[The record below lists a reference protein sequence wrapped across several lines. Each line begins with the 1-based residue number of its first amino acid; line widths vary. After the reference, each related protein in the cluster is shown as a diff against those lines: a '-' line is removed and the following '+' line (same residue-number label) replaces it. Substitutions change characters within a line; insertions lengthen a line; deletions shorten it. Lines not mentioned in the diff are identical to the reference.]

1 MTTAAEGPRRR
12 VLLAYSGGLD
22 TSVAIPWIRE
32 HYRADVV
39 TLTVNVGQ
47 QGELTGAIARARRN
61 GAHDARLVDLR
72 ERFVTEF
79 LWPAV
84 QANALYEG
92 IYPLSTALARPLI
105 ARALVEEARAVG
117 ADAVAH
123 GCTGKGND
131 QVRFD
136 VAVRTLGPGLDV
148 IAPVREWNMN
158 RTDEIAYARAHD
170 LEIRVSPERSYSI
183 DENLWGRSIE
193 GGRLED
199 ADTPAPEE
207 VFDWTGHP
215 ELWPKEPE
223 RLTVEFA
230 GGTPVAIDG
239 RRVAP
244 VALVEE
250 MNRRAGAHGVGRIDH
265 VEDRVVGIKSRETYE
280 CPGAVALL
288 EAHRALEGLVLPRDL
303 LQFKAGVD
311 RRFGD
316 LVYEGFWFS
325 PLREAL
331 QAFVAAT
338 QPVVT
343 GTVTLRLHQGSVRAV
358 ARRSPY
364 SLLSHELA
372 TYEATST
379 FPQELA
385 VGFIHL
391 YGLANQLAHGRAAAA
406 RGGPAAPPP
415 TTPPTPTTKETRA
428 EGTVPPAA

>member
-1 MTTAAEGPRRR
+1 MTSNGTKSH
-12 VLLAYSGGLD
+12 VVLAYSGGLD
-22 TSVAIPWIRE
+22 TSVAIPWIAE
-32 HYRADVV
+32 KHGADV
-39 TLTVNVGQ
+39 TALTVDVGQ
-47 QGELTGAIARARRN
+47 QGELTGALDRAREN
-61 GAHDARLVDLR
+61 GACDARLVDAKATFVR
-72 ERFVTEF
+72 EYCF
-79 LWPAV
+79 PAL

-105 ARALVEEARAVG
+105 AKTLAETAVALG

-136 VAVRTLGPGLDV
+136 VAVHTLAPELRV

-158 RTDEIAYARAHD
+158 REDEIAYAQSHH
-170 LEIRVSPERSYSI
+170 LKIRVTPESPYSV

-199 ADTPAPEE
+199 ANVPAPEA

-215 ELWPKEPE
+215 ASWPAEPE
-223 RLTVEFA
+223 SVVVAFKRGV
-230 GGTPVAIDG
+230 PVAVDG
-239 RRVAP
+239 ARLDP
-244 VALVEE
+244 VDLVRE

-280 CPGAVALL
+280 CPGAVALVTAHQAL
-288 EAHRALEGLVLPRDL
+288 EALVLPRDL
-303 LQFKAGVD
+303 LQFKASVD
-311 RRFGD
+311 RRFAD
-316 LVYEGFWFS
+316 LVYEGLWFS

-331 QAFVAAT
+331 TAFVHST
-338 QPVVT
+338 QEVVT
-343 GTVTLRLHQGSVRAV
+343 GEVTLRLHHGSCRAV
-358 ARRSPY
+358 ARTSEY

-372 TYEATST
+372 TYGTGSR

-391 YGLANQLAHGRAAAA
+391 YGLPNQLAHARVAQARAASTN
-406 RGGPAAPPP
+406 PPDAPRPVLR
-415 TTPPTPTTKETRA
+415 TA
-428 EGTVPPAA
+428 

>member
-1 MTTAAEGPRRR
+1 MPQSTDPKGPRLER
-12 VLLAYSGGLD
+12 VVLAYSGGLD

-32 HYRADVV
+32 QYGAEIV
-39 TLTVNVGQ
+39 TLTADVGQ
-47 QGELTGAIARARRN
+47 QGELSGALARAKKN
-61 GAHDARLVDLR
+61 GASDARLVDLK

-105 ARALVEEARAVG
+105 ARALVEAAAATG

-136 VAVRTLGPGLDV
+136 VAVHTLGPHLRV
-148 IAPVREWNMN
+148 LAPVREWNMN
-158 RTDEIAYARAHD
+158 RTDEIAYAREHG
-170 LEIRVSPERSYSI
+170 LEIRVSPESPYSV

-193 GGRLED
+193 GGALEE
-199 ADTPAPEE
+199 ADRPAPEE
-207 VFDWTGHP
+207 VFEWTGHP
-215 ELWPKEPE
+215 ASWPAEPE
-223 RLTVEFA
+223 LLTIDFERGVPVRVD
-230 GGTPVAIDG
+230 GTALD
-239 RRVAP
+239 P
-244 VALVEE
+244 VALVLE

-265 VEDRVVGIKSRETYE
+265 IEDRVVGIKSRETYE
-280 CPGAVALL
+280 CPGALAIL
-288 EAHRALEGLVLPRDL
+288 EAHRALETLVLPRDL
-303 LQFKAGVD
+303 LSFKAGVD
-311 RRFGD
+311 RRFSD

-331 QAFVAAT
+331 LAFVRST
-338 QPVVT
+338 QEVVT
-343 GTVTLRLHQGSVRAV
+343 GSVTLRLHQGSVRAV
-358 ARRSPY
+358 GRRSEH

-372 TYEATST
+372 TYGRGSR

-391 YGLANQLAHGRAAAA
+391 YGLPNSLAYARRAGAGASA
-406 RGGPAAPPP
+406 GEDRPRAPGAVLP
-415 TTPPTPTTKETRA
+415 TA
-428 EGTVPPAA
+428 